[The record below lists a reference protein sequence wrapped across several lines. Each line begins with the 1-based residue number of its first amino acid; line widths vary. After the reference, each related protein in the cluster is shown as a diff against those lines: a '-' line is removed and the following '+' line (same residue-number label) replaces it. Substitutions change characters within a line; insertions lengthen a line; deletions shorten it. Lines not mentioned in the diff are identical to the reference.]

1 MKEKKKGKTVFG
13 KDNDLFVWTKSSLLG
28 VLFANTTL
36 TQIRVLSEQKS
47 LPPKKK
53 HFFFCEWCS
62 HFSGTT
68 TFVLS

>member
-47 LPPKKK
+47 LPPKK
-53 HFFFCEWCS
+53 
-62 HFSGTT
+62 
-68 TFVLS
+68 